1 MNSKAMCQ
9 IAYSSEQK
17 MTQYITSMNQT
28 SGDSETTTVVTGS
41 RGGSHRHRQQRRIV
55 YRLQEQAMQRRKSY
69 SRSWMIFKRTRTEWR
84 TRIVYYQ
91 RQIDQYTITITN
103 YRYMWD

>member
-1 MNSKAMCQ
+1 
-9 IAYSSEQK
+9 
-17 MTQYITSMNQT
+17 
-28 SGDSETTTVVTGS
+28 
-41 RGGSHRHRQQRRIV
+41 
-55 YRLQEQAMQRRKSY
+55 MQRRRSY

>member
-28 SGDSETTTVVTGS
+28 GESETSTTVVSGS
-41 RGGSHRHRQQRRIV
+41 RSGAHRHRQQRRIV
-55 YRLQEQAMQRRKSY
+55 YKLQEQAVQRRRSY
-69 SRSWMIFKRTRTEWR
+69 SRSWMVFKRTRTEFR